1 MVADGRQSQ
10 YEAKYSA
17 ASERPRSAP
26 APSRPLRQA
35 SRRRAVALPRG
46 AVGDAVAGIA
56 AWRHPDNSSS
66 GCRIPAAAAVRRQAG
81 RPDLAAGR
89 QFFCNERNPSAALQ
103 APLPPTPPYPAS
115 PAPAGAF
122 AALCSGLRQTGGAL
136 EVRSHAPRRPSLDGR
151 RRRGVA
157 VAAGTGEAVAP
168 CSPLVQP
175 AAEQAG
181 ESPRGRRL
189 LFGPHVAVLESQVG
203 VLALAAPGCGKR
215 VARAAVKADLHV
227 QPGLLRDLLF
237 CHVCN
242 RHRRSPL
249 PPHAPRI

>member
-1 MVADGRQSQ
+1 MYLWLPMAGR
-10 YEAKYSA
+10 
-17 ASERPRSAP
+17 ASTRPNIPPR
-26 APSRPLRQA
+26 RKGREVRLRQA
-35 SRRRAVALPRG
+35 GQRRAVALPRG
-46 AVGDAVAGIA
+46 AAGDAVAGIA

-103 APLPPTPPYPAS
+103 APLPPAPR
-115 PAPAGAF
+115 PAGAF
-122 AALCSGLRQTGGAL
+122 AALCSGLRQTGGAP
-136 EVRSHAPRRPSLDGR
+136 EVRPHAPRRPSLDGR
-151 RRRGVA
+151 RRRPWLQRPARGGGGRA
-157 VAAGTGEAVAP
+157 PFSPRPTGGRT
-168 CSPLVQP
+168 
-175 AAEQAG
+175 AG